1 MRFFFHFQSLS
12 RLKTEVMFKLIVSR
26 EREGE
31 RELDKESTLKL
42 DEKEK
47 RNMPSPYGHFKKR
60 G

>member
-1 MRFFFHFQSLS
+1 
-12 RLKTEVMFKLIVSR
+12 MFKLIVSR

-47 RNMPSPYGHFKKR
+47 RNMPLPYGHFKKR